1 MNGENSPFR
10 KKYEKYNKERRE
22 RKKETGGGIFMKI
35 FLWDFFSETLTMRIH
50 ISCKKKKDEANLSSI
65 GQRYL
70 IKSN

>member
-35 FLWDFFSETLTMRIH
+35 FYETFFLKH
-50 ISCKKKKDEANLSSI
+50 
-65 GQRYL
+65 
-70 IKSN
+70 